1 MRIVLLILIL
11 AALASCST
19 AKRTARKIEKA
30 KAVAIA
36 NPGAFAGICAVLF
49 PVRDSLIKGDTVT
62 VVDTVH
68 ATDIIVDTVRIPGN
82 NLNAVNYPHN
92 PQGSI
97 YVDTV
102 IITKTLPARTI
113 YKTITITD
121 TVVRRDRAA
130 ETALEEQLRQ
140 SNDRGMELSREND
153 ALKEENAAMKNRL
166 GKGFI
171 FPWWLVIVCGI
182 LLAGFIY
189 LWIKGKTI
197 KGLIGGLR
205 K

>member
-1 MRIVLLILIL
+1 MTKLIIPLLIIT
-11 AALASCST
+11 ALASCST
-19 AKRTARKIEKA
+19 AKRTAKKIEKA

-68 ATDIIVDTVRIPGN
+68 ATDIIIDTVRIPGN

-102 IITKTLPARTI
+102 VITKTLPARTI
-113 YKTITITD
+113 YKTSVRVD
-121 TVVRRDRAA
+121 TLVRRDRAT
-130 ETALEEQLRQ
+130 EVALEEQLKE
-140 SNDRGMELSREND
+140 SNDRGLELSREND
-153 ALKEENAAMKNRL
+153 GLKEFRDSMR
-166 GKGFI
+166 GKVHI
-171 FPWWLVIVCGI
+171 PWWVMVITG
-182 LLAGFIY
+182 LAVIGWAY
-189 LWIKGKTI
+189 WRIKAGALNGVISKM
-197 KGLIGGLR
+197 KGG
-205 K
+205 